1 MSDRGDPPVWDG
13 DGTDPWMPAR
23 LAAIYDAVI
32 TEARLFRAFLG
43 FLREWMSLVRTR
55 MAESRYDPTVIAA
68 LVPAWYDAMDAF
80 SNDHLFPTMEQSYA
94 DTVNAGLQPPTPVTR
109 YPVDMAAA
117 ARARVYARR
126 NQLVRFPDELYTLVQ
141 RAVDRALSE
150 GIAGPRLAAAIDTIL
165 DMAAT
170 PRWENRAT
178 VVARTE
184 SIGALN
190 GGRADGQAQ
199 IAAQLGGTWEKMWV
213 ATFDTRTRDSHRKAE
228 GQRVPAPGGLFSVGD
243 GGARMAYPGD
253 PSGPPEEVIQCR
265 CTTVL
270 VRPGQSVDFSRRRA

>member
-126 NQLVRFPDELYTLVQ
+126 NQLVRFPDELYALVQ

>member
-1 MSDRGDPPVWDG
+1 MSDRDEPVWDG
-13 DGTDPWMPAR
+13 EGTDPWLPAR
-23 LAAIYDAVI
+23 LAAIYDAVV
-32 TEARLFRAFLG
+32 TEARLFRAFLS

-55 MAESRYDPTVIAA
+55 MAQSRYDPTVIAA
-68 LVPAWYDAMDAF
+68 LAPAWYDAMDAF
-80 SNDHLFPTMEQSYA
+80 ANDHLFPTTEQAYA
-94 DTVNAGLQPPTPVTR
+94 DTVNAGLRPPTPVTR

-117 ARARVYARR
+117 ARARVWARR
-126 NQLVRFPDELYTLVQ
+126 NQLVRFPDELYTLIQ
-141 RAVDRALSE
+141 REVDRALSQ
-150 GIAGPRLAAAIDTIL
+150 GIAGPALAAAIDKIL

-170 PRWENRAT
+170 PRWENRAA

-190 GGRADGQAQ
+190 GGRADGQTQ

-228 GQRVPAPGGLFSVGD
+228 GQRVPAPGGLFSVGE

-253 PSGPPEEVIQCR
+253 PGGPPEETIQCR

>member
-1 MSDRGDPPVWDG
+1 MSDRNEPPVWDG
-13 DGTDPWMPAR
+13 EGTDPWLPAR
-23 LAAIYDAVI
+23 LAAIYDTVVA
-32 TEARLFRAFLG
+32 EARMFAAFLS
-43 FLREWMSLVRTR
+43 FLRDWIGLVRSR
-55 MAESRYDPTVIAA
+55 MEQSRYDPTVIPA
-68 LVPAWYDAMDAF
+68 LVPAWYDAMTEYADTTIY
-80 SNDHLFPTMEQSYA
+80 PVMEQAYA
-94 DTVNAGLQPPTPVTR
+94 DTVNAGLRPDTPVTR

-126 NQLVRFPDELYTLVQ
+126 NQLARFPDELYTLIQ

-150 GIAGPRLAAAIDTIL
+150 GIAGPRLAEAIDRIL
-165 DMAAT
+165 DLSDT

-190 GGRADGQAQ
+190 GGRSDGHTQ
-199 IAAQLGGTWEKMWV
+199 IATQLGGTWEKMWV

-228 GQRVPAPGGLFSVGD
+228 GQRVPALGGLFAVGD
-243 GGARMAYPGD
+243 GGALMAYPGD
-253 PSGPPEEVIQCR
+253 PAGPPEEVIQCR

-270 VRPGQSVDFSRRRA
+270 VRSGQNVDFSRRRA